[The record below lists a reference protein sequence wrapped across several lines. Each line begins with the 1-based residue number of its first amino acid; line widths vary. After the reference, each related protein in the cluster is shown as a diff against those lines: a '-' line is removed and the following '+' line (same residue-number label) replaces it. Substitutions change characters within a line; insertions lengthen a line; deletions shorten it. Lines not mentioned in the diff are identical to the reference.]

1 MWFLKPIFLNKLNG
15 QTRFCQ
21 DGPNVVYFLIVNQ
34 DFLQQDQQLKNTQ
47 NWDHLGKIWFCHSI
61 SFEILLYE
69 PLLECQ
75 SRQRFE
81 TGDFSTG

>member
-1 MWFLKPIFLNKLNG
+1 M
-15 QTRFCQ
+15 
-21 DGPNVVYFLIVNQ
+21 YFSIVDQ
-34 DFLQQDQQLKNTQ
+34 DFLPQDQQLKNTQ

-81 TGDFSTG
+81 TGNFSTGCNPDAKF